1 MTLFVV
7 LIHNINMKDSIL
19 RTKAIDFA
27 ADIVNFYEDFLLLKK
42 DNTIAKQL
50 LRSATSIG
58 ANLNEA
64 TFGNSKADFIS
75 KMHIA
80 LKECSES
87 LYWLELLKRVNYKI
101 ENIDKLL
108 SDCNEI
114 KALLISSINTAKK
127 SN

>member
-27 ADIVNFYEDFLLLKK
+27 ADIVNFYEDFLLLNK

-101 ENIDKLL
+101 ENIDKLI

>member
-1 MTLFVV
+1 
-7 LIHNINMKDSIL
+7 MKESIL

-27 ADIVNFYEDFLLLKK
+27 AEIVNMYENFLLLKK

-50 LRSATSIG
+50 LRAATSIG

-75 KMHIA
+75 KLHIA

-87 LYWLELLKRVNYKI
+87 LYWLSFANKRQ
-101 ENIDKLL
+101 NISL
-108 SDCNEI
+108 
-114 KALLISSINTAKK
+114 
-127 SN
+127 

>member
-1 MTLFVV
+1 MKENKLANLTMDFSVDILTLTESVSG
-7 LIHNINMKDSIL
+7 HSS
-19 RTKAIDFA
+19 
-27 ADIVNFYEDFLLLKK
+27 LK
-42 DNTIAKQL
+42 NQIE
-50 LRSATSIG
+50 RSATSIG

-75 KMHIA
+75 KMHIS

-87 LYWLELLKRVNYKI
+87 LYWLELFKRVNYKI
-101 ENIDKLL
+101 ENIDKLI

-127 SN
+127 IN

>member
-1 MTLFVV
+1 
-7 LIHNINMKDSIL
+7 MKESIL
-19 RTKAIDFA
+19 HNKSIEFA
-27 ADIVNFYEDFLLLKK
+27 ARIVNFYEDFLLLKK

-75 KMHIA
+75 KLHIA

-87 LYWLELLKRVNYKI
+87 LYWLQLLKKVKYKI
-101 ENIDKLL
+101 ENIDSLI
-108 SDCNEI
+108 SDCNQI

>member
-1 MTLFVV
+1 MKESV
-7 LIHNINMKDSIL
+7 LHNKS
-19 RTKAIDFA
+19 IDFA

-101 ENIDKLL
+101 ENIDKLI

-127 SN
+127 AN

>member
-1 MTLFVV
+1 M
-7 LIHNINMKDSIL
+7 
-19 RTKAIDFA
+19 
-27 ADIVNFYEDFLLLKK
+27 
-42 DNTIAKQL
+42 QL

-101 ENIDKLL
+101 ENIDKLI

-114 KALLISSINTAKK
+114 KALIISSINTA
-127 SN
+127 N

>member
-1 MTLFVV
+1 
-7 LIHNINMKDSIL
+7 MKESIL
-19 RTKAIDFA
+19 HNKSIDFA
-27 ADIVNFYEDFLLLKK
+27 ADIVNFYGDFLLLKK

-101 ENIDKLL
+101 ENIDKLI

-127 SN
+127 TN

>member
-1 MTLFVV
+1 
-7 LIHNINMKDSIL
+7 MKESIL
-19 RTKAIDFA
+19 RAKAIDFA
-27 ADIVNFYEDFLLLKK
+27 ADIVNMYENFLLLKK

-64 TFGNSKADFIS
+64 NFGNSKADFIS
-75 KMHIA
+75 KLHIA

-87 LYWLELLKRVNYKI
+87 LYWLELIKRVNYKI
-101 ENIDKLL
+101 DNINTLIDN
-108 SDCNEI
+108 CNQI
-114 KALLISSINTAKK
+114 KALLVKSINTAKS

>member
-1 MTLFVV
+1 
-7 LIHNINMKDSIL
+7 MKESIL
-19 RTKAIDFA
+19 HNKAIDFA
-27 ADIVNFYEDFLLLKK
+27 ANIVNFYEDFLLLKK

-75 KMHIA
+75 KLHIA

-101 ENIDKLL
+101 ENLDNLINC
-108 SDCNEI
+108 CNEI

-127 SN
+127 SV

>member
-1 MTLFVV
+1 MKESV
-7 LIHNINMKDSIL
+7 LHNKS
-19 RTKAIDFA
+19 IDFA
-27 ADIVNFYEDFLLLKK
+27 ASVINFYEDFLLLKK

-58 ANLNEA
+58 ANINEA
-64 TFGNSKADFIS
+64 TFGNSKADFIA
-75 KMHIA
+75 KLHIA

-101 ENIDKLL
+101 ENIDNLL
-108 SDCNEI
+108 IDCNEI

-127 SN
+127 SI